1 MRFPAQGNAS
11 RMSDNPREDSRFDGY
26 VAAMGLFAAGIAGSA
41 AVHLVRGTSLPLRYA
56 AGDLVLGALA
66 THKFTRLLAK
76 DAVTAPIRA
85 PFTDYEEPAG
95 SGEVNESPKEGHISH
110 TVGELLTC
118 PFCLAPWVSSAYV
131 MALGLVPRPARA
143 WAAIFSVVAASDYL
157 QHAYARVRTD

>member
-1 MRFPAQGNAS
+1 
-11 RMSDNPREDSRFDGY
+11 MSDNPREDSRIDGY
-26 VAAMGLFAAGIAGSA
+26 VMAMGLFTAGLAGSA

-95 SGEVNESPKEGHISH
+95 SGEVNESPKHGHFSH
-110 TVGELLTC
+110 TMGELVTC
-118 PFCLAPWVSSAYV
+118 PFCLAPWVSSSYV
-131 MALGLVPRPARA
+131 MGLGLVPRLARA

-157 QHAYARVRTD
+157 QHAYARLRTD